1 MEKNTDHLWI
11 FSSRPKSIDEMLLT
25 DEMENI
31 INSSVYNHTLIN
43 GPIGTGKTVLAEAI
57 TKFNARIVYCK
68 SSNELDELFK
78 NADEIN
84 SVIIKNIDKCY
95 DRVDEILEVYKMKK
109 VIFITRD
116 EASSDLSIFKNCKKI
131 HTNQFLPKNNH
142 SLKHFQN
149 YLSKL
154 LKTNQIGFDSS
165 NDQFQLNTIE
175 MYEKLWPRMRQIVR
189 HAQMRSKSNKWV
201 PIPV

>member
-31 INSSVYNHTLIN
+31 INSSMYNHTLIN

-57 TKFNARIVYCK
+57 TKFNARIVNCK
-68 SSNELDELFK
+68 SSNELEELFK

-109 VIFITRD
+109 IIFITRD

-142 SLKHFQN
+142 SLKKFQN

-165 NDQFQLNTIE
+165 NDQFQLNTLE

>member
-31 INSSVYNHTLIN
+31 INSSMYNHTLIN

-57 TKFNARIVYCK
+57 TKFSARIVNCK
-68 SSNELDELFK
+68 SSNEIDELFK

-109 VIFITRD
+109 IIFITRD
-116 EASSDLSIFKNCKKI
+116 ETSSDLSIFKNCKKI

-142 SLKHFQN
+142 SLKNFQN

-165 NDQFQLNTIE
+165 NDQFQLNTLE

>member
-1 MEKNTDHLWI
+1 MCI
-11 FSSRPKSIDEMLLT
+11 IILL
-25 DEMENI
+25 
-31 INSSVYNHTLIN
+31 L
-43 GPIGTGKTVLAEAI
+43 VLAEAI

-68 SSNELDELFK
+68 SSNEVEELFK

-116 EASSDLSIFKNCKKI
+116 EASSDLSIFKNCKRI

-142 SLKHFQN
+142 SLNRLYIHRIIN
-149 YLSKL
+149 NL
-154 LKTNQIGFDSS
+154 LEEEF
-165 NDQFQLNTIE
+165 
-175 MYEKLWPRMRQIVR
+175 
-189 HAQMRSKSNKWV
+189 KSGLHSLEIKIN
-201 PIPV
+201 

>member
-31 INSSVYNHTLIN
+31 INSSMYNHTLIN

-57 TKFNARIVYCK
+57 TKFSARIVNCK
-68 SSNELDELFK
+68 SSNEIEELFK

-109 VIFITRD
+109 IIFITRD
-116 EASSDLSIFKNCKKI
+116 EASSDLNIFKNCKKI

-142 SLKHFQN
+142 SLKKFQN

-165 NDQFQLNTIE
+165 NDQFQLNTLE

>member
-25 DEMENI
+25 DEMEKI

-68 SSNELDELFK
+68 SSNELEELFK

-84 SVIIKNIDKCY
+84 SVIIKNIDKYY

-116 EASSDLSIFKNCKKI
+116 EASSDLSIFKNCKRI
-131 HTNQFLPKNNH
+131 HTNQFLPKN
-142 SLKHFQN
+142 FQN
-149 YLSKL
+149 FLSKL
-154 LKTNQIGFDSS
+154 LKTNQISFDSS

>member
-25 DEMENI
+25 DEMEKI

-68 SSNELDELFK
+68 SSNELEELFK

-84 SVIIKNIDKCY
+84 SVIIKNIDKYY

-116 EASSDLSIFKNCKKI
+116 EASSDLSIFKNCKRI

-149 YLSKL
+149 FLSKL

>member
-31 INSSVYNHTLIN
+31 INSSMYNHTLIN

-68 SSNELDELFK
+68 SSNELEELFK

-109 VIFITRD
+109 IIFITRD

-142 SLKHFQN
+142 SLKKFQN

-165 NDQFQLNTIE
+165 NDQFQLNTLE

>member
-31 INSSVYNHTLIN
+31 INSSMYNHTLIN

-57 TKFNARIVYCK
+57 TKFSARIVNCK
-68 SSNELDELFK
+68 SSNEIDELFK

-109 VIFITRD
+109 IIFITRD

-142 SLKHFQN
+142 SLKKFQN

-165 NDQFQLNTIE
+165 NDQFQLNTLE

>member
-68 SSNELDELFK
+68 SSNELEELFK

-84 SVIIKNIDKCY
+84 SVIIKNIDKYY

-116 EASSDLSIFKNCKKI
+116 EASSDLSIFKNCKRI

>member
-31 INSSVYNHTLIN
+31 INSSMYNHTLIN

-68 SSNELDELFK
+68 SSNELEELFK

-84 SVIIKNIDKCY
+84 SVIIKNIDKYY

-116 EASSDLSIFKNCKKI
+116 EASSDLSIFKNCKRI

>member
-31 INSSVYNHTLIN
+31 INSSMYNHTLIN

-68 SSNELDELFK
+68 SSNELEELFK

-84 SVIIKNIDKCY
+84 SVIIKNIDKYY

-116 EASSDLSIFKNCKKI
+116 EASSDLSIFKNCKRI

-165 NDQFQLNTIE
+165 NDQFQLNTLE

>member
-68 SSNELDELFK
+68 SSNELEELFK

-116 EASSDLSIFKNCKKI
+116 EASSDLSIFKNCKRI

-165 NDQFQLNTIE
+165 NDQFQLNTLE

>member
-68 SSNELDELFK
+68 SSNELEELFK

-116 EASSDLSIFKNCKKI
+116 EASSDLSIFKNCKRI

>member
-68 SSNELDELFK
+68 SSNELEELFK

-95 DRVDEILEVYKMKK
+95 DRVDEILEVYKAKK

-116 EASSDLSIFKNCKKI
+116 EASSDLSIFKNCKRI

-142 SLKHFQN
+142 SLKNFQN

-165 NDQFQLNTIE
+165 NDQFQLNTLE
-175 MYEKLWPRMRQIVR
+175 MYEKLWPRMRKIVR
-189 HAQMRSKSNKWV
+189 HAQMRSKSNKWI

>member
-25 DEMENI
+25 DEMEKI
-31 INSSVYNHTLIN
+31 INSSVCNHTLIN

-68 SSNELDELFK
+68 SSNELEELFK

-84 SVIIKNIDKCY
+84 SVIIKNIDKYY

-116 EASSDLSIFKNCKKI
+116 EASSDLSIFKNCKRI

-149 YLSKL
+149 FLSKL

>member
-31 INSSVYNHTLIN
+31 INSSMYNHTLIN

-68 SSNELDELFK
+68 SSNELEELFK

-84 SVIIKNIDKCY
+84 SVIIKNIDKYY

-116 EASSDLSIFKNCKKI
+116 EASSDLSIFKNCKRI

-142 SLKHFQN
+142 SLKKFQN

>member
-1 MEKNTDHLWI
+1 
-11 FSSRPKSIDEMLLT
+11 
-25 DEMENI
+25 
-31 INSSVYNHTLIN
+31 
-43 GPIGTGKTVLAEAI
+43 
-57 TKFNARIVYCK
+57 
-68 SSNELDELFK
+68 
-78 NADEIN
+78 
-84 SVIIKNIDKCY
+84 
-95 DRVDEILEVYKMKK
+95 MKK
-109 VIFITRD
+109 IIFITRD
-116 EASSDLSIFKNCKKI
+116 EASSDLSIFKNCKII

-142 SLKHFQN
+142 SLKKFQN

-165 NDQFQLNTIE
+165 NDQFQLNTLE

>member
-31 INSSVYNHTLIN
+31 INSSMYNHTLIN

-68 SSNELDELFK
+68 SSNELEELFK

-84 SVIIKNIDKCY
+84 SVIIKNIDKYY

-109 VIFITRD
+109 LIFITRD
-116 EASSDLSIFKNCKKI
+116 EASSDLSIFKNCKRI

-149 YLSKL
+149 FLSKL

>member
-31 INSSVYNHTLIN
+31 INSSMYNHTLIN

-57 TKFNARIVYCK
+57 TKFSARIVNCK
-68 SSNELDELFK
+68 SSNEIDELFK

-109 VIFITRD
+109 IIFITRD
-116 EASSDLSIFKNCKKI
+116 EASSDLSIFKNCKII

-142 SLKHFQN
+142 SLKKFQN

-165 NDQFQLNTIE
+165 NDQFQLNTLE

>member
-31 INSSVYNHTLIN
+31 INSSMYNHTLIN

-68 SSNELDELFK
+68 SSNELEELFK

-116 EASSDLSIFKNCKKI
+116 EASSDLSIFKNCKRI

-149 YLSKL
+149 FLSKL

>member
-57 TKFNARIVYCK
+57 TKFSAWIVNCK
-68 SSNELDELFK
+68 SSNELEELFK
-78 NADEIN
+78 DADEIN

-109 VIFITRD
+109 IIFITRD
-116 EASSDLSIFKNCKKI
+116 ETSSDLSIFKNCKKI

-149 YLSKL
+149 YLNKL

>member
-31 INSSVYNHTLIN
+31 INSSMYNHTLIN

-57 TKFNARIVYCK
+57 TKFSARIVNCK
-68 SSNELDELFK
+68 SSNEIDELFK

-109 VIFITRD
+109 IIFITRD
-116 EASSDLSIFKNCKKI
+116 EASSDLSIFKNCKII

-142 SLKHFQN
+142 SLKKFQN

>member
-1 MEKNTDHLWI
+1 
-11 FSSRPKSIDEMLLT
+11 MLMVPLG
-25 DEMENI
+25 E
-31 INSSVYNHTLIN
+31 Y
-43 GPIGTGKTVLAEAI
+43 
-57 TKFNARIVYCK
+57 R
-68 SSNELDELFK
+68 
-78 NADEIN
+78 
-84 SVIIKNIDKCY
+84 
-95 DRVDEILEVYKMKK
+95 
-109 VIFITRD
+109 
-116 EASSDLSIFKNCKKI
+116 I

-142 SLKHFQN
+142 TLKHFQN

-165 NDQFQLNTIE
+165 NDHFQLNTIE

>member
-11 FSSRPKSIDEMLLT
+11 FSSRPKSLDEMLLT

-31 INSSVYNHTLIN
+31 INSSMYNHTLIN

-57 TKFNARIVYCK
+57 TKFSARIVNCK
-68 SSNELDELFK
+68 LSNELDELFK

-109 VIFITRD
+109 IIFITRD

-142 SLKHFQN
+142 SLKKFQN

-165 NDQFQLNTIE
+165 NDQFQLNTLE

>member
-68 SSNELDELFK
+68 SSNELEELFK

-116 EASSDLSIFKNCKKI
+116 EASSDLSIFKNCKRI
-131 HTNQFLPKNNH
+131 HKNQFIPKNNH
-142 SLKHFQN
+142 SLKNFQN

>member
-68 SSNELDELFK
+68 SSNELEELFK

-109 VIFITRD
+109 IIFITRD
-116 EASSDLSIFKNCKKI
+116 ETSSDLSIFKNCKKI

-142 SLKHFQN
+142 SLKNFQN

>member
-68 SSNELDELFK
+68 SSNELEELFK

-84 SVIIKNIDKCY
+84 SVIIKNIDKYY

>member
-25 DEMENI
+25 DEMEKI

-68 SSNELDELFK
+68 SSNELEELFK

-109 VIFITRD
+109 IIFITRD
-116 EASSDLSIFKNCKKI
+116 EASSDLSIFKNFKKI
-131 HTNQFLPKNNH
+131 HTNQFLPKNNL
-142 SLKHFQN
+142 SLKKFQN

>member
-31 INSSVYNHTLIN
+31 INSSMYNHTLIN

-57 TKFNARIVYCK
+57 TKFSARIVNCK
-68 SSNELDELFK
+68 SSNDIDELFK

-109 VIFITRD
+109 IIFITRD

-142 SLKHFQN
+142 SLKKFQN

-165 NDQFQLNTIE
+165 NDQFQLNTLE

>member
-31 INSSVYNHTLIN
+31 INSSMYNHTLIN

-57 TKFNARIVYCK
+57 TKFSARIVNCK
-68 SSNELDELFK
+68 SSNEIDELFK

-116 EASSDLSIFKNCKKI
+116 EASSDLSIFKNCKRI

-142 SLKHFQN
+142 SLKKFQN

-165 NDQFQLNTIE
+165 NDQFQLNTLE

>member
-31 INSSVYNHTLIN
+31 INSSKYNHTLIN

-57 TKFNARIVYCK
+57 TKFSARIVNCK
-68 SSNELDELFK
+68 SSNEIEELFK

-116 EASSDLSIFKNCKKI
+116 EASSDLSIFKNCIRI
-131 HTNQFLPKNNH
+131 HTNQFVTKNNH
-142 SLKHFQN
+142 SLKKFQN

-165 NDQFQLNTIE
+165 NDQFQLNTLE

>member
-68 SSNELDELFK
+68 SSNELEELFK

-109 VIFITRD
+109 IIFITRD
-116 EASSDLSIFKNCKKI
+116 ETSSDLSIFKNCKKI

>member
-11 FSSRPKSIDEMLLT
+11 FSSRPKSIVEMLLT
-25 DEMENI
+25 DEMEKI

-68 SSNELDELFK
+68 SSNELEELFK

-84 SVIIKNIDKCY
+84 SVIIKNIDKYY

-116 EASSDLSIFKNCKKI
+116 EASSDLSIFKNCKRI

-149 YLSKL
+149 FLSKL

>member
-68 SSNELDELFK
+68 SSNELEELFK

-116 EASSDLSIFKNCKKI
+116 EASSELSIFKNCKRI